1 MTLTGQSSR
10 SQVENFF
17 LKWFV
22 WHQGCDDDMVTC
34 WHPSN
39 ELAINVKQQHK
50 IHVYYMLTRWCI
62 EDTGSVDC
70 LPQISIGIDLSCKYS
85 TSYIAESTCLQYS
98 LYASITLF
106 FFRKIISDTAILF
119 VVIIN
124 SKMQFFTK
132 ETAFLYKIKNTM
144 CGCQWI
150 RKSEHSPRWRAYG
163 TNFTLKSIFRTRTRR
178 SCLYFGLWPG
188 LSLVVVKL
196 TSS

>member
-106 FFRKIISDTAILF
+106 FSVKSFQTQLF
-119 VVIIN
+119 CSLLSLTPKCSFSQKRLI
-124 SKMQFFTK
+124 
-132 ETAFLYKIKNTM
+132 FLYKIKNTM

-150 RKSEHSPRWRAYG
+150 RKSEHSPRWRAYW

-188 LSLVVVKL
+188 LSSVVVKL